1 MFEQCIFEY
10 IRDNFTVSSYDFT
23 FGLGEVPATTETPYI
38 IQYSLDMNGDKQVLC
53 NDNDFTDGEAF
64 IQWNI
69 YHPNFSN
76 ALYIKKKLMEF
87 IGSITTMTSNG
98 STYVVLL
105 NEGESSPSGI
115 DLTNGLATEVVARSF
130 TYNVQ

>member
-1 MFEQCIFEY
+1 VFEQAIFEH
-10 IRDNFTVSSYDFT
+10 IRDNFTVSGYDFT
-23 FGLGEVPATTETPYI
+23 FGIGEVPAATETPYI
-38 IQYSLDMNGDKQVLC
+38 IQYSLDMNGDSQVLC

-69 YHPNFSN
+69 YHSSFSN

-87 IGSITTMTSNG
+87 VATITTMSFNS

-105 NEGESSPSGI
+105 NTSESSPSGI
-115 DLTNGLATEVVARSF
+115 DLTNGLATEVVARNF
-130 TYNVQ
+130 TYNKQ